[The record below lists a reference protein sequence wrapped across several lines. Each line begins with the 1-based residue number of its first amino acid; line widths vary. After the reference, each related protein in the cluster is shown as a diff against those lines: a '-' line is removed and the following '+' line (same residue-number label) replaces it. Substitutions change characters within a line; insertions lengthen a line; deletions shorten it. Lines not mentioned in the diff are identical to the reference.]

1 MKNKTNKVQCLIA
14 AGLAL
19 VGVAGLSA
27 ARADEVS
34 DWNQNTFTAIFT
46 AKTTPLF
53 TTRVIALVQSAVFDA
68 INGVYNRYTPVHV
81 PPTAPNG
88 ASARAAVVQAAYASL
103 LNLYPAQKTT
113 LDAEL
118 ATSLAS
124 LTDEP
129 GGPYGQSVQRGRA
142 WGQYVADQIW
152 AWRIVDGITPDP
164 APFVG
169 GTDIGEWR
177 PTPPAFA
184 SGAGPQFAYMTPWV
198 IPSRDPFR
206 PAGPPALTSAQYAV
220 DVNESKVMGRD
231 SSATRTADQT
241 LFSIFWNGNTAGFW
255 NRTALQ
261 IAERHDLCLLEK
273 AHLLALMNLAEA
285 DAVLCCWEAKYL
297 YVFWRPITAIQNAD
311 LDPNPATIGDLT
323 WTPLLITPAHPEYPS
338 GHSTASGAAAAV
350 LAAFFGDENEFSV
363 TSELTPG
370 VTRYYSSFSS
380 AVDEIRD
387 ARVFGGIHF
396 RTACVDGQAVGRQVA
411 SYVLQNALQRVHG
424 NTPLTSARIAK

>member
-1 MKNKTNKVQCLIA
+1 MKNKTNKVQCLVA
-14 AGLAL
+14 SGLAL
-19 VGVAGLSA
+19 VGLAGVSG

-34 DWNQNTFTAIFT
+34 DWNQNMFTAVFT
-46 AKTTPLF
+46 AKTTALF
-53 TTRVIALVQSAVFDA
+53 TTRVTALVQSAVFDA
-68 INGVYNRYTPVHV
+68 INGVYNRYTSVHV
-81 PPTAPNG
+81 PPAAPSG

-103 LNLYPAQKTT
+103 LYLYPLQKAT
-113 LDAEL
+113 LDTQL
-118 ATSLAS
+118 AASLAS
-124 LTDEP
+124 LNDEP
-129 GGPYGQSVQRGRA
+129 GGTFGQSVQRGLA

-152 AWRIVDGITPDP
+152 AWRSTDGITPNP
-164 APFVG
+164 PPFLG

-184 SGAGPQFAYMTPWV
+184 SGAGPQFAYMTTWV

-206 PAGPPALTSAQYAV
+206 PAGPPALASAQYAA
-220 DVNESKVMGRD
+220 DVNECQLMGHTN
-231 SSATRTADQT
+231 SATRTADQT

-261 IAERHDLCLLEK
+261 MAERYDLCLLDK

-297 YVFWRPITAIQNAD
+297 YVLWRPITAIQNAD
-311 LDPNPATIGDLT
+311 LDPNPATIADPT

-338 GHSTASGAAAAV
+338 GHSTASGAASAV
-350 LAAFFGDENEFSV
+350 LAAFFGDDNDFSV

-370 VTRYYSSFSS
+370 VTRYYSSFSG
-380 AVDEIRD
+380 AELEIRD

-396 RTACVDGQAVGRQVA
+396 RTACVDGQSVGRQVA
-411 SYVLQNALQRVHG
+411 NYVLQNAFLRVHG
-424 NTPLTSARIAK
+424 NAPLHQ

>member
-1 MKNKTNKVQCLIA
+1 MINKINKVQCLVA
-14 AGLAL
+14 SGLAL
-19 VGVAGLSA
+19 VGLAGLPG

-34 DWNQNTFTAIFT
+34 DWNQNMFTAVFT
-46 AKTTPLF
+46 AKTTALF
-53 TTRVIALVQSAVFDA
+53 TTRVTALVQSAMFDA
-68 INGVYNRYTPVHV
+68 INGVYNRYSSVHV
-81 PPTAPNG
+81 PPAAPSG

-103 LNLYPAQKTT
+103 LNLYPLQKGA
-113 LDAEL
+113 LDTQL
-118 ATSLAS
+118 AASLAS

-129 GGPYGQSVQRGRA
+129 GGTYGQSVQRGRA

-152 AWRIVDGITPDP
+152 AWRIVDGITPTP
-164 APFVG
+164 APFLG

-184 SGAGPQFAYMTPWV
+184 SGAGPQFAYMTTWV

-206 PAGPPALTSAQYAV
+206 PAGPPALASAQYAA
-220 DVNESKVMGRD
+220 DVNECQLMGHTN
-231 SSATRTADQT
+231 SATRTADQT

-261 IAERHDLCLLEK
+261 MAERYDLCLLEK

-297 YVFWRPITAIQNAD
+297 YVLWRPITAIQNAD
-311 LDPNPATIGDLT
+311 LDPNPATIADPT

-338 GHSTASGAAAAV
+338 GHSTASGAASAV
-350 LAAFFGDENEFSV
+350 LAAFFGDDNEFSV

-370 VTRYYSSFSS
+370 VTRYYSSFSG
-380 AVDEIRD
+380 AELEIRD

-396 RTACVDGQAVGRQVA
+396 RTACIDGQAVGRQVA
-411 SYVLQNALQRVHG
+411 TYVLQNALQRLHG
-424 NTPLTSARIAK
+424 SAPLNSATTSD